1 MPAIIGEM
9 ETPEAFDIERE
20 KLAYRG
26 DLFDA
31 ALAAGAA
38 IRVTDRGVVVARVAP
53 LAPGATWS
61 CVRAVIADADAIRQR
76 VGRGDRPVK
85 ALIEEGRRF

>member
-1 MPAIIGEM
+1 M

-26 DLFDA
+26 DLLDA

-38 IRVTDRGVVVARVAP
+38 IRVTDGGVVVARMAP
-53 LAPGATWS
+53 LAPGATRS
-61 CVRAVIADADAIRQR
+61 CVRAVMADADAIRQR